1 MNSVFPNPIPQIE
14 EISICW
20 VLAIHH
26 TFHFFFPTFMSQPT
40 LIAAICVLTLSHVVQ
55 ATTFTIVNKCDYV
68 VWPGILSNAGV
79 PTLATTG
86 FTLQRG
92 ETKTITAP
100 TSWGGR
106 FWGRTHCS
114 QDSDGKFSCL
124 TGDCGSG
131 KLECSGNG
139 AAPPATL
146 AEFTLDGAGGLDF
159 FDVSLVDGY
168 NIPMLVVPQGGKGQN
183 CSSTGCVEDLN
194 GLCPSEL
201 RIMSSNGR
209 GGIAC
214 KSACEAFRQ
223 PQYCCSGAYATPDTC
238 KPSYYSQVFKRA
250 CPRAYSYAYDDKTCT
265 FTCANAADYSITF
278 CPSPNTSQKS
288 SQEATTPG
296 QNTET
301 TTTAMPTSPLVD
313 NTIMYEGFLDES
325 EASPFRVTTYIFGII
340 TVAIW
345 W

>member
-1 MNSVFPNPIPQIE
+1 M
-14 EISICW
+14 
-20 VLAIHH
+20 A
-26 TFHFFFPTFMSQPT
+26 QPT

-68 VWPGILSNAGV
+68 VWPGILSNTGV

-86 FTLQRG
+86 FTLQR
-92 ETKTITAP
+92 
-100 TSWGGR
+100 
-106 FWGRTHCS
+106 
-114 QDSDGKFSCL
+114 
-124 TGDCGSG
+124 G

-168 NIPMLVVPQGGKGQN
+168 NIPMLVGPQGGKGQN
-183 CSSTGCVEDLN
+183 CSNNGCVVDLN

-209 GGIAC
+209 DGIAC

-223 PQYCCSGAYATPDTC
+223 PQYCCNGAYAHPILASLLPTPN
-238 KPSYYSQVFKRA
+238 
-250 CPRAYSYAYDDKTCT
+250 YAYDDKTST
-265 FTCANAADYSITF
+265 FTCASAADYSITF

-345 W
+345 